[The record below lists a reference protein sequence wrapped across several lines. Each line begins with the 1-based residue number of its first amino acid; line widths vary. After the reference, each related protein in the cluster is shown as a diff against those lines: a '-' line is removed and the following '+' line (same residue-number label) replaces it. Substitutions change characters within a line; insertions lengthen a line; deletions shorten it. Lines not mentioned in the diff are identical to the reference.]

1 MRRHSWYT
9 FEVRLSNIVRTY
21 QLMVNPFQLF
31 CSPGSSLL
39 LRRHPLPLR
48 TPNLKLK
55 FRNDY
60 TSISFPTSFQIPIE
74 AVIENVATY
83 TQRHPHAFTLFATVI
98 FSSLGD
104 DGNESP
110 GLYLLLA
117 QWSSTI
123 STASSIT
130 LSLGSP
136 RMAKTMT
143 QGILGP
149 RSTTLYTG
157 RLASP
162 TFPSL
167 LVVSNIE
174 KHLSTH
180 SSAVKGS
187 QAYVY
192 GTISIN
198 NSTGVPDPS
207 WVASGASPPFGYIE
221 NNPVG

>member
-1 MRRHSWYT
+1 M
-9 FEVRLSNIVRTY
+9 
-21 QLMVNPFQLF
+21 
-31 CSPGSSLL
+31 SL
-39 LRRHPLPLR
+39 
-48 TPNLKLK
+48 
-55 FRNDY
+55 
-60 TSISFPTSFQIPIE
+60 
-74 AVIENVATY
+74 
-83 TQRHPHAFTLFATVI
+83 
-98 FSSLGD
+98 
-104 DGNESP
+104 
-110 GLYLLLA
+110 
-117 QWSSTI
+117 
-123 STASSIT
+123 SIT
-130 LSLGSP
+130 RTVVIDDIDSVIHYAEPWITADGQSYD
-136 RMAKTMT
+136 
-143 QGILGP
+143 QGILGQ

-207 WVASGASPPFGYIE
+207 WVASGTSPPFGYIE